1 MTLTAFLAV
10 ESTADAQL
18 LKNLLK
24 KTTSETTVVDAI
36 TPATSNGKAAGA
48 ALKSLYTQY
57 KADGKMDMSNLTNL
71 MNLATLANNVK
82 DLKGQDNKSEF
93 YKDFASGLILGS
105 GSLITQTNSTAVM
118 TGLTDLVSNVDL
130 SGLTTA
136 ATSATAKAA
145 TAVNAATS
153 KAGTAVE
160 NATEIASS
168 VSNILNLFK

>member
-1 MTLTAFLAV
+1 
-10 ESTADAQL
+10 
-18 LKNLLK
+18 
-24 KTTSETTVVDAI
+24 
-36 TPATSNGKAAGA
+36 
-48 ALKSLYTQY
+48 
-57 KADGKMDMSNLTNL
+57 
-71 MNLATLANNVK
+71 
-82 DLKGQDNKSEF
+82 
-93 YKDFASGLILGS
+93 
-105 GSLITQTNSTAVM
+105 M